1 MSYINTSTERYLRSS
16 IMKFSL
22 VFENTG
28 DSIPFE
34 VVYNHELFEF
44 FVEKSVSQNQN
55 RFSDQQKIAQQ
66 VSKGL
71 TDLHWALSNTN
82 EIIWDLVGIKFPQSD
97 NLEIYLDQS
106 LLNRIHAEWVFSQN
120 HKVQV
125 HQLRFILNSRAA
137 RLGEQLHDQFP
148 DEILE
153 TRLAVAMQHLG
164 RILPYE
170 DVNMAVHRLESI
182 FTNHIEYNADSKWQ
196 VFDNPFQ
203 KTSMVSN
210 QDRMNFSFG
219 YTYVGRQLYNKF
231 EYFDMNLD
239 CEDHYNYETLEY
251 SFNLSLQQPETVAFS
266 PEFLAWCARHNR
278 QPMAGQVPIANVI
291 DLDTHLT
298 EYRKILYNNSQA
310 NNSTSI
316 ILH

>member
-1 MSYINTSTERYLRSS
+1 
-16 IMKFSL
+16 MKFYL

-34 VVYNHELFEF
+34 VVYNHELFGF
-44 FVEKSVSQNQN
+44 FVEKSISKDQN

-71 TDLHWALSNTN
+71 TDLHWALTNTN
-82 EIIWDLVGIKFPQSD
+82 EVLYDLVGINFPQSD
-97 NLEIYLDQS
+97 NLETYLDQS

-125 HQLRFILNSRAA
+125 HQLRFSSNSTVAK
-137 RLGEQLHDQFP
+137 LGQQLHDRFP
-148 DEILE
+148 DEISE

-164 RILPYE
+164 KIFPYE

-182 FTNHIEYNADSKWQ
+182 FTNHIEFNADSKWEI
-196 VFDNPFQ
+196 FDNPFR

-210 QDRMNFSFG
+210 PDRMNFSFG

-251 SFNLSLQQPETVAFS
+251 SFNLNLQQPETVAFS
-266 PEFLAWCARHNR
+266 PEFLAWCDRHDR
-278 QPMAGQVPIANVI
+278 RPMANQIPIANMI
-291 DLDTHLT
+291 DLDKHLT

-310 NNSTSI
+310 NNSASI

>member
-1 MSYINTSTERYLRSS
+1 
-16 IMKFSL
+16 MKFSL

-34 VVYNHELFEF
+34 VVHNHDLFEF
-44 FVEKSVSQNQN
+44 FVQQSINENQN
-55 RFSDQQKIAQQ
+55 RFSDNQLIAQK

-71 TDLHWALSNTN
+71 TEIHWALSNTN
-82 EIIWDLVGIKFPQSD
+82 EILWDLAGVKFPQSD
-97 NLEIYLDQS
+97 NLETYLDQS

-125 HQLRFILNSRAA
+125 HQLRFSSNSRVAK
-137 RLGEQLHDQFP
+137 LGQQLHDQFP

-164 RILPYE
+164 RIFPYE

-182 FTNHIEYNADSKWQ
+182 FTNHIEYDAAGKWQ
-196 VFDNPFQ
+196 VFDNPFRY
-203 KTSMVSN
+203 TSMVSN
-210 QDRMNFSFG
+210 PDRMNFSFG

-251 SFNLSLQQPETVAFS
+251 SFNLNLQQPETVVFS
-266 PEFLAWCARHNR
+266 PEFLAWCDQHGRR
-278 QPMAGQVPIANVI
+278 PMAKQIPIANII
-291 DLDTHLT
+291 DLHKHLT
-298 EYRKILYNNSQA
+298 KYRKILYNNSQA
-310 NNSTSI
+310 DNSASI

>member
-1 MSYINTSTERYLRSS
+1 
-16 IMKFSL
+16 MKFSL

-34 VVYNHELFEF
+34 VVYNHELFKF

-55 RFSDQQKIAQQ
+55 RFSDQQKTAQQ
-66 VSKGL
+66 ISKGL

-82 EIIWDLVGIKFPQSD
+82 EVLYNLVGINFPQSD
-97 NLEIYLDQS
+97 NLETYLDQS

-120 HKVQV
+120 RKVQV
-125 HQLRFILNSRAA
+125 HQLRFSPNSTAA
-137 RLGEQLHDQFP
+137 RLGEQLHDQFS
-148 DEILE
+148 DEISE
-153 TRLAVAMQHLG
+153 TTLAVAMQHLG
-164 RILPYE
+164 KIFPYE

-182 FTNHIEYNADSKWQ
+182 FTNYIEFNADSKWE
-196 VFDNPFQ
+196 VFDNPFR

-210 QDRMNFSFG
+210 PDRMNFTFG

-251 SFNLSLQQPETVAFS
+251 SFNLNLQQPETVAFS
-266 PEFLAWCARHNR
+266 PEFLAWCDQHGRR
-278 QPMAGQVPIANVI
+278 PMAKQIPVANII
-291 DLDTHLT
+291 DLHKHLT
-298 EYRKILYNNSQA
+298 KYRKILYNNSQA
-310 NNSTSI
+310 NNSASI

>member
-1 MSYINTSTERYLRSS
+1 
-16 IMKFSL
+16 MKFSL

-28 DSIPFE
+28 DTIPFE
-34 VVYNHELFEF
+34 VKYNHELFEF
-44 FVEKSVSQNQN
+44 FVEKSVGQNQN

-82 EIIWDLVGIKFPQSD
+82 EVLYDLVGINFPQSD
-97 NLEIYLDQS
+97 NLETYLDQS

-125 HQLRFILNSRAA
+125 HELRYSSNSAVA
-137 RLGEQLHDQFP
+137 KLGQQLHDQFP
-148 DEILE
+148 DEISE

-164 RILPYE
+164 RIFPYE
-170 DVNMAVHRLESI
+170 DVNMAVHRLESV
-182 FTNHIEYNADSKWQ
+182 FTSNIEFNAPGKWEI
-196 VFDNPFQ
+196 FDNPFR

-210 QDRMNFSFG
+210 PDRMNFTFG

-231 EYFDMNLD
+231 EYFDMDLD
-239 CEDHYNYETLEY
+239 CMDHYNYETLEY

-266 PEFLAWCARHNR
+266 PEFLAWCDRHDQR
-278 QPMAGQVPIANVI
+278 PMANQIPVANVI
-291 DLDTHLT
+291 DLDKHLT
-298 EYRKILYNNSQA
+298 QYRRILYNNSQA
-310 NNSTSI
+310 SNSASI

>member
-1 MSYINTSTERYLRSS
+1 
-16 IMKFSL
+16 MKFSL

-34 VVYNHELFEF
+34 VVHNHDLFEF
-44 FVEKSVSQNQN
+44 FVQQSINENQNQ
-55 RFSDQQKIAQQ
+55 FSDNQLIAQR

-82 EIIWDLVGIKFPQSD
+82 EILWDLAGVKFPQSD
-97 NLEIYLDQS
+97 NLETYLDQS
-106 LLNRIHAEWVFSQN
+106 LLNRIHAEWVFSQD

-125 HQLRFILNSRAA
+125 HQLRFSSNTMIA

-148 DEILE
+148 DEITE
-153 TRLAVAMQHLG
+153 TKLAVAMQHLG
-164 RILPYE
+164 RIFPYE

-182 FTNHIEYNADSKWQ
+182 FTSNIEYNAAGKWK
-196 VFDNPFQ
+196 VFDNPFR

-266 PEFLAWCARHNR
+266 PEFLAWCARHDR
-278 QPMAGQVPIANVI
+278 RPMADQVPIANVI
-291 DLDTHLT
+291 DLDKHLT
-298 EYRKILYNNSQA
+298 QYRKILYNNSQT
-310 NNSTSI
+310 NNSASI

>member
-1 MSYINTSTERYLRSS
+1 
-16 IMKFSL
+16 MKFSL

-44 FVEKSVSQNQN
+44 FVEKSVSNNQN
-55 RFSDQQKIAQQ
+55 IFSDQQKVAERVGKSLIN
-66 VSKGL
+66 
-71 TDLHWALSNTN
+71 LHWALSNTN
-82 EIIWDLVGIKFPQSD
+82 EVMYDLVKINFPQSD
-97 NLEIYLDQS
+97 NLETYLDQS

-125 HQLRFILNSRAA
+125 HQLRFSQNINSAK
-137 RLGEQLHDQFP
+137 LGERLHDQFP
-148 DEILE
+148 DEIVE
-153 TRLAVAMQHLG
+153 AKLAVVMQHIG
-164 RILPYE
+164 RIYPYE
-170 DVNMAVHRLESI
+170 EVNMAVHRLESI
-182 FTNHIEYNADSKWQ
+182 FTNNIEFNADGKWK

-203 KTSMVSN
+203 KTSMISN
-210 QDRMNFSFG
+210 LDRMNFTFG

-251 SFNLSLQQPETVAFS
+251 SFNINLQQPETVAFS
-266 PEFLAWCARHNR
+266 PEFLTWCKRHNR
-278 QPMAGQVPIANVI
+278 QPMANQIPIANAI
-291 DLDTHLT
+291 NLDKHLT
-298 EYRKILYNNSQA
+298 KYRKILYNNSQA
-310 NNSTSI
+310 SNSASI

>member
-1 MSYINTSTERYLRSS
+1 
-16 IMKFSL
+16 MKFSL

-44 FVEKSVSQNQN
+44 FVTKAVSTNQN

-66 VSKGL
+66 VSKSL
-71 TDLHWALSNTN
+71 TNLHSALSNTN
-82 EIIWDLVGIKFPQSD
+82 EVLYDLVQISFTQSD
-97 NLEIYLDQS
+97 NLETYLDQR

-125 HQLRFILNSRAA
+125 HQLRFSQNSRSAK
-137 RLGEQLHDQFP
+137 LGEQLHDQFP
-148 DEILE
+148 DEIIE
-153 TRLAVAMQHLG
+153 ARLAVAMQHLG
-164 RILPYE
+164 RIYPYE
-170 DVNMAVHRLESI
+170 EVNMGVHRLESI
-182 FTNHIEYNADSKWQ
+182 FTNSIEFNAASKWE

-203 KTSMVSN
+203 KTSMISN
-210 QDRMNFSFG
+210 QDRMNFTFG

-231 EYFDMNLD
+231 EYFDMHLD
-239 CEDHYNYETLEY
+239 CDDHYNYETLEY
-251 SFNLSLQQPETVAFS
+251 SFNLNLQQPETVAFS
-266 PEFLAWCARHNR
+266 PEFLAWCKRHNR
-278 QPMAGQVPIANVI
+278 QPLAKQIPVANVI
-291 DLDTHLT
+291 DLDKHLT

-316 ILH
+316 ILN

>member
-1 MSYINTSTERYLRSS
+1 
-16 IMKFSL
+16 MKFSL

-34 VVYNHELFEF
+34 AVYNHELFEF
-44 FVEKSVSQNQN
+44 FVEKSVSKDQN
-55 RFSDQQKIAQQ
+55 RFSDQQKIAQK

-82 EIIWDLVGIKFPQSD
+82 EVLYDLVGINFPQSD
-97 NLEIYLDQS
+97 NLETYLDQS

-125 HQLRFILNSRAA
+125 HQLRFSHNSTAA
-137 RLGEQLHDQFP
+137 RLGQQLHDQFP
-148 DEILE
+148 DEISE
-153 TRLAVAMQHLG
+153 ARLAVAMQHIG
-164 RILPYE
+164 RIFAYE
-170 DVNMAVHRLESI
+170 DVNMAVHRLES
-182 FTNHIEYNADSKWQ
+182 FFSNNIEFSAAGKWE
-196 VFDNPFQ
+196 VFDNPFR

-210 QDRMNFSFG
+210 PDRMNFSFG

-239 CEDHYNYETLEY
+239 CEDHYNYETLEF
-251 SFNLSLQQPETVAFS
+251 SFNLNLQQPETVAFS
-266 PEFLAWCARHNR
+266 PEFLAWCDRHDR
-278 QPMAGQVPIANVI
+278 RPMAKQIPVANMI
-291 DLDTHLT
+291 DLDKHLT

-310 NNSTSI
+310 NNSASI
-316 ILH
+316 ILY

>member
-1 MSYINTSTERYLRSS
+1 
-16 IMKFSL
+16 MKFSL

-44 FVEKSVSQNQN
+44 FVQQSINENQN
-55 RFSDQQKIAQQ
+55 RFSDQQKIAQK

-71 TDLHWALSNTN
+71 ADLHWALSNTN
-82 EIIWDLVGIKFPQSD
+82 EVLYDLVGINFIQSD
-97 NLEIYLDQS
+97 NLETYLDQS
-106 LLNRIHAEWVFSQN
+106 LLNRIHAEWVFSQD

-125 HQLRFILNSRAA
+125 HQLRFSSNTMIA

-148 DEILE
+148 DEITE
-153 TRLAVAMQHLG
+153 TKLAVAMQHLG
-164 RILPYE
+164 RIFPYE

-182 FTNHIEYNADSKWQ
+182 FTSNIEYNAAGKWK
-196 VFDNPFQ
+196 VFDNPFR

-266 PEFLAWCARHNR
+266 PEFLAWCARHDR
-278 QPMAGQVPIANVI
+278 RPMADQVPIANVI
-291 DLDTHLT
+291 DLDKHLT
-298 EYRKILYNNSQA
+298 QYRKILYNNSQT
-310 NNSTSI
+310 NNSASI

>member
-1 MSYINTSTERYLRSS
+1 
-16 IMKFSL
+16 MKFSL

-34 VVYNHELFEF
+34 AVYNHELFEF
-44 FVEKSVSQNQN
+44 FVEKSVSKDQN
-55 RFSDQQKIAQQ
+55 RFSDQQKIAQK

-82 EIIWDLVGIKFPQSD
+82 EVLYDLVGINFIQSD
-97 NLEIYLDQS
+97 NLETYLDQS

-125 HQLRFILNSRAA
+125 HQLRFSPSSKVA
-137 RLGEQLHDQFP
+137 RLGEQLHNQFP

-153 TRLAVAMQHLG
+153 TRLSVAMQHLG
-164 RILPYE
+164 KIFPYE

-182 FTNHIEYNADSKWQ
+182 FTNDIEFSANCKWE
-196 VFDNPFQ
+196 VFDNPFR

-210 QDRMNFSFG
+210 PDRMNFSFG

-239 CEDHYNYETLEY
+239 FEDHYNYETLEY
-251 SFNLSLQQPETVAFS
+251 SFNLNLQQPETVTFS
-266 PEFLAWCARHNR
+266 PEFLAWCDRHDR
-278 QPMAGQVPIANVI
+278 RPMAKQIPIANVI
-291 DLDTHLT
+291 DLDKHLT

-310 NNSTSI
+310 NNSASI

>member
-1 MSYINTSTERYLRSS
+1 
-16 IMKFSL
+16 MKFSL

-34 VVYNHELFEF
+34 AVYNHELFEF
-44 FVEKSVSQNQN
+44 FVEKSVSKDQN
-55 RFSDQQKIAQQ
+55 RFSDQQKIAQK

-71 TDLHWALSNTN
+71 TDLHWALENTN
-82 EIIWDLVGIKFPQSD
+82 EVLYNLVGINFPQSD
-97 NLEIYLDQS
+97 NLEKYLDQS

-125 HQLRFILNSRAA
+125 HQLRFSPNSKIA

-153 TRLAVAMQHLG
+153 ARLAVAMQHLG
-164 RILPYE
+164 RIFPYE

-182 FTNHIEYNADSKWQ
+182 FTNDIEFSAASKWE
-196 VFDNPFQ
+196 VFDNPFR

-210 QDRMNFSFG
+210 PDRMNFSFG

-239 CEDHYNYETLEY
+239 CEDHYNYETLEF
-251 SFNLSLQQPETVAFS
+251 SFNLNLQQPETVTFS
-266 PEFLAWCARHNR
+266 PEFLAWCDRHSR
-278 QPMAGQVPIANVI
+278 RPMANQIPVANMI
-291 DLDTHLT
+291 DLDKHLT
-298 EYRKILYNNSQA
+298 QYRKILYNNSQA
-310 NNSTSI
+310 DNSASI

>member
-1 MSYINTSTERYLRSS
+1 
-16 IMKFSL
+16 MKFSL

-34 VVYNHELFEF
+34 VKYNHELFEF
-44 FVEKSVSQNQN
+44 FVQQSINKNQN
-55 RFSDQQKIAQQ
+55 RFLDNQLIAQQ
-66 VSKGL
+66 VNKGL

-82 EIIWDLVGIKFPQSD
+82 EILWDLVGIKFPQSD
-97 NLEIYLDQS
+97 NLETYLDQS

-120 HKVQV
+120 RKVQV
-125 HQLRFILNSRAA
+125 HDLRFSQNLNTA

-148 DEILE
+148 DEISE
-153 TRLAVAMQHLG
+153 TTLAVAMQHLG
-164 RILPYE
+164 RILAYE
-170 DVNMAVHRLESI
+170 DVNMAIHRLESI
-182 FTNHIEYNADSKWQ
+182 FTNNIEFSATSKWE
-196 VFDNPFQ
+196 VFDNPFRT
-203 KTSMVSN
+203 TSMVSN
-210 QDRMNFSFG
+210 LDRMNFTFG

-239 CEDHYNYETLEY
+239 CKDHYNYETLEY

-266 PEFLAWCARHNR
+266 PEFLAWCDRHDLR
-278 QPMAGQVPIANVI
+278 PMASQVPVANVI
-291 DLDTHLT
+291 DLDKHLT

-310 NNSTSI
+310 DNSASI

>member
-1 MSYINTSTERYLRSS
+1 
-16 IMKFSL
+16 MKFSL

-28 DSIPFE
+28 DSVPFE

-44 FVEKSVSQNQN
+44 FVQQSINENQN
-55 RFSDQQKIAQQ
+55 RFSDSQLVAQQ
-66 VSKGL
+66 VNKGL

-82 EIIWDLVGIKFPQSD
+82 EILWNLVGINLPQSN
-97 NLEIYLDQS
+97 NLETYLDQS
-106 LLNRIHAEWVFSQN
+106 LLNRIHAEWVFSQ
-120 HKVQV
+120 HRTVQV
-125 HQLRFILNSRAA
+125 HELRFSPNSMAA
-137 RLGEQLHDQFP
+137 RIGEQLHDQFP
-148 DEILE
+148 DDILE

-164 RILPYE
+164 RIFPYE
-170 DVNMAVHRLESI
+170 DVNMAVHRLESV
-182 FTNHIEYNADSKWQ
+182 FTGNIEYNAAGKWQ
-196 VFDNPFQ
+196 VFDNPFR

-210 QDRMNFSFG
+210 LDRMNFSFG

-251 SFNLSLQQPETVAFS
+251 SFNLNLQQPETVAFS

-278 QPMAGQVPIANVI
+278 RPMANQVPIANVI
-291 DLDTHLT
+291 DLEKHLT

-310 NNSTSI
+310 SNSASI

>member
-1 MSYINTSTERYLRSS
+1 
-16 IMKFSL
+16 MKFSL

-44 FVEKSVSQNQN
+44 FVQQSIDENQN
-55 RFSDQQKIAQQ
+55 RFSDNQLVEQR

-82 EIIWDLVGIKFPQSD
+82 EILWDLVGIKFPQSD
-97 NLEIYLDQS
+97 NLETYLDQS
-106 LLNRIHAEWVFSQN
+106 LLNRIHAEWVFSQK
-120 HKVQV
+120 HKIQV
-125 HQLRFILNSRAA
+125 HQLRFSSNTMIA

-148 DEILE
+148 DEITE
-153 TRLAVAMQHLG
+153 TKLAVAMQHLG
-164 RILPYE
+164 RIFPYE

-182 FTNHIEYNADSKWQ
+182 FTSNIEYNAAGKWK
-196 VFDNPFQ
+196 VFDNPFR

-266 PEFLAWCARHNR
+266 PEFLAWCARHGR
-278 QPMAGQVPIANVI
+278 RPMAKQVPVANAI
-291 DLDTHLT
+291 DLDKHLT
-298 EYRKILYNNSQA
+298 HYRRILYNNSQA
-310 NNSTSI
+310 NNSAGI
-316 ILH
+316 VLHYE

>member
-1 MSYINTSTERYLRSS
+1 
-16 IMKFSL
+16 MKFSL

-28 DSIPFE
+28 DTIPFE
-34 VVYNHELFEF
+34 VKYNHELFEF
-44 FVEKSVSQNQN
+44 FVDKSNGQNQN
-55 RFSDQQKIAQQ
+55 RFLDHRLVAQK
-66 VSKGL
+66 VNKGL

-82 EIIWDLVGIKFPQSD
+82 EILWDLVGIKFLQSD
-97 NLEIYLDQS
+97 NLETYLDQG

-120 HKVQV
+120 CKVQV
-125 HQLRFILNSRAA
+125 HKLRFSQNLNTA
-137 RLGEQLHDQFP
+137 RLGEQLHNQFP
-148 DEILE
+148 DEISE

-164 RILPYE
+164 RILAYE
-170 DVNMAVHRLESI
+170 DVNLAIHRLESI
-182 FTNHIEYNADSKWQ
+182 FTNNIEFNAEGKWQ
-196 VFDNPFQ
+196 VFDNPFR

-210 QDRMNFSFG
+210 PDRMNFSFG

-251 SFNLSLQQPETVAFS
+251 SFNLNLQQPETVAFS
-266 PEFLAWCARHNR
+266 PEFLAWCARHDR
-278 QPMAGQVPIANVI
+278 RPMANQVPVANMI
-291 DLDTHLT
+291 DLEKHLT

-310 NNSTSI
+310 SNSASI

>member
-1 MSYINTSTERYLRSS
+1 
-16 IMKFSL
+16 MKFSL

-34 VVYNHELFEF
+34 IVHNYELFEF
-44 FVEKSVSQNQN
+44 FVDKSVSNDQN
-55 RFSDQQKIAQQ
+55 RFSDQQKISQQ

-82 EIIWDLVGIKFPQSD
+82 EILYDLVGIKFPQSD
-97 NLEIYLDQS
+97 NLESYLDQR

-120 HKVQV
+120 RRVQV
-125 HQLRFILNSRAA
+125 HELRYSQNLNIA

-148 DEILE
+148 DEISE

-164 RILPYE
+164 KILAYE
-170 DVNMAVHRLESI
+170 DVNMAVHRLESV
-182 FTNHIEYNADSKWQ
+182 FTSNIEFNADRKWEI
-196 VFDNPFQ
+196 FDNPFR

-210 QDRMNFSFG
+210 PDRMNFSFG

-251 SFNLSLQQPETVAFS
+251 SFNLNLQQPETVAFS
-266 PEFLAWCARHNR
+266 PEFLAWCARHDR
-278 QPMAGQVPIANVI
+278 RPMANQVPVANVI
-291 DLDTHLT
+291 DLDKHLT
-298 EYRKILYNNSQA
+298 EYRRILYNNSQA
-310 NNSTSI
+310 SNSASI

>member
-1 MSYINTSTERYLRSS
+1 
-16 IMKFSL
+16 MKFSL

-44 FVEKSVSQNQN
+44 FVEKSVSNNQN
-55 RFSDQQKIAQQ
+55 IFSDQQKVAERVGKSLIN
-66 VSKGL
+66 
-71 TDLHWALSNTN
+71 LHWALSNTN
-82 EIIWDLVGIKFPQSD
+82 EVMYDLVKINFPQSD
-97 NLEIYLDQS
+97 NLETYLDQS

-125 HQLRFILNSRAA
+125 HQLRFSQNINSAK
-137 RLGEQLHDQFP
+137 LGERLHDQFP
-148 DEILE
+148 DEIVE
-153 TRLAVAMQHLG
+153 AKLAVVMQYIG
-164 RILPYE
+164 RIYPYE
-170 DVNMAVHRLESI
+170 EVNMAVHRLESI
-182 FTNHIEYNADSKWQ
+182 FTNNIEFNADGKWK

-203 KTSMVSN
+203 KTSMISN
-210 QDRMNFSFG
+210 LDRMNFTFG

-251 SFNLSLQQPETVAFS
+251 SFNVNLQQPETVVFS
-266 PEFLAWCARHNR
+266 PEFLTWCKRHNR
-278 QPMAGQVPIANVI
+278 QPMANQIPIANAI
-291 DLDTHLT
+291 NLDKHLT
-298 EYRKILYNNSQA
+298 KYRKILYNNSQA
-310 NNSTSI
+310 SNSASI

>member
-1 MSYINTSTERYLRSS
+1 
-16 IMKFSL
+16 MKFSL
-22 VFENTG
+22 VFDNTG

-82 EIIWDLVGIKFPQSD
+82 EVLYDLVGINFPQSD
-97 NLEIYLDQS
+97 NLETYLDQS
-106 LLNRIHAEWVFSQN
+106 LLNRIHAKWVFSQN
-120 HKVQV
+120 RKVQV
-125 HQLRFILNSRAA
+125 HQLRFNSDSNIAG
-137 RLGEQLHDQFP
+137 LGKQLHGQFS
-148 DEILE
+148 DSILE
-153 TRLAVAMQHLG
+153 TTLAVAMQHLG
-164 RILPYE
+164 KIFPYE

-182 FTNHIEYNADSKWQ
+182 FTNHIEFNADSKWE
-196 VFDNPFQ
+196 VFDNPFR

-210 QDRMNFSFG
+210 PDRMNFTFG

-251 SFNLSLQQPETVAFS
+251 SFNLNLQQPETMAFS
-266 PEFLAWCARHNR
+266 PEFLAWCDQHGRR
-278 QPMAGQVPIANVI
+278 PMAKQIPIANII
-291 DLDTHLT
+291 DLHKHLT
-298 EYRKILYNNSQA
+298 KYRKILYNNSQA
-310 NNSTSI
+310 DNSASI

>member
-1 MSYINTSTERYLRSS
+1 
-16 IMKFSL
+16 MKFSL

-34 VVYNHELFEF
+34 LVCNHELFEF

-82 EIIWDLVGIKFPQSD
+82 EILYDLVGINFPQSD
-97 NLEIYLDQS
+97 NLETYLDQS

-120 HKVQV
+120 LKVQV
-125 HQLRFILNSRAA
+125 HQLRFSQNSNAA
-137 RLGEQLHDQFP
+137 RLGEQLHDQFS
-148 DEILE
+148 DDIVE

-164 RILPYE
+164 KIFPYE
-170 DVNMAVHRLESI
+170 DVNLSVHRLESI
-182 FTNHIEYNADSKWQ
+182 FTSRIEYNAPGKWQ
-196 VFDNPFQ
+196 VFDNPFR

-210 QDRMNFSFG
+210 LNRMNFTFG

-231 EYFDMNLD
+231 EYFDMNLE

-251 SFNLSLQQPETVAFS
+251 SFNLNLQQPETVSFS
-266 PEFLAWCARHNR
+266 PEFLAWCSRHNR
-278 QPMAGQVPIANVI
+278 RPMANQIPIANVI
-291 DLDTHLT
+291 DLDKHLT

-310 NNSTSI
+310 NNSASI
-316 ILH
+316 ILY